1 MDFDATMF
9 TVESQFETHAVNW
22 QQKASNECI
31 GKVTDQQSVGNEIIS
46 DDTDEEEKEGEDL
59 IGPNILENL
68 APH

>member
-22 QQKASNECI
+22 RQKASNECI
-31 GKVTDQQSVGNEIIS
+31 EKVTDQQSVRSEIIS
-46 DDTDEEEKEGEDL
+46 DDTEEEKEGEDL
-59 IGPNILENL
+59 IGPSILENL